1 MTAKIAASTE
11 IAYTAQ
17 ENEHARLSKLYNL
30 YFEYSFLKIVPQNL
44 QDVVPTALS
53 VNVSVPFP
61 HTEYCS
67 SQAETLHSFFPE
79 GWQQPGTFTSQ
90 DRPCMKTGRSGT
102 ELFFTFCHSLSSLCP
117 FFTST
122 KYYLCPKL
130 AHDGKLHLSKSTSW
144 SLLPSQPLPRRS
156 ISVSQATLLS
166 CELAFPGMHT
176 KIVAFRHSWPSL
188 SLVWSGEKHPLP
200 HGAGK

>member
-1 MTAKIAASTE
+1 MAKIAASTE

-30 YFEYSFLKIVPQNL
+30 YFEYSFLKTVPQNL

-67 SQAETLHSFFPE
+67 SQAETLHLHSFFPE
-79 GWQQPGTFTSQ
+79 GQQQPGTFTSQ

-102 ELFFTFCHSLSSLCP
+102 ELFFTFCHSLSSLCL
-117 FFTST
+117 FLSSVQNST
-122 KYYLCPKL
+122 CALSWPMMGNCIFPKSPP
-130 AHDGKLHLSKSTSW
+130 DLSSHAS
-144 SLLPSQPLPRRS
+144 PYQ
-156 ISVSQATLLS
+156 
-166 CELAFPGMHT
+166 G
-176 KIVAFRHSWPSL
+176 PSL
-188 SLVWSGEKHPLP
+188 SPRLLYSPVNLPFLGCTQKLQQLDIHDHP
-200 HGAGK
+200 

>member
-30 YFEYSFLKIVPQNL
+30 YFEYSFLKTVPQNL

-67 SQAETLHSFFPE
+67 SQAETLHLHSFFPE
-79 GWQQPGTFTSQ
+79 GQQQPGTFTSQ
-90 DRPCMKTGRSGT
+90 DRPCMKTGRSDT
-102 ELFFTFCHSLSSLCP
+102 ELFFTFCHSLSSLCL
-117 FFTST
+117 FFPSVQNTTGALSWPIMGN
-122 KYYLCPKL
+122 CIFPKSPP
-130 AHDGKLHLSKSTSW
+130 D
-144 SLLPSQPLPRRS
+144 LPSQASPY
-156 ISVSQATLLS
+156 Q
-166 CELAFPGMHT
+166 G
-176 KIVAFRHSWPSL
+176 PSL
-188 SLVWSGEKHPLP
+188 SPRLLYSPVNLP
-200 HGAGK
+200 FLGCTQKL